1 MLSKR
6 IKTLHEKAI
15 HATATVSLD
24 RARLVTEF
32 YRNPSVE
39 PFMLRKAHAFEYI
52 LMNKEIYIDDE
63 AILVGNHGSRLR
75 SVPVYPENTAWLA
88 DEIEDVDTRSAD
100 PYQFLPGEKEELK
113 QIVEAW
119 KGRAFGN
126 YTAQQLTPEV
136 QLHVDAGLYTT
147 GSMNCS
153 TGSHAPDY
161 DGLMK
166 YGYKHYLEL
175 CKQHL
180 EEMEDVDI
188 EKMKSKLTWQAMV
201 IVLEALIKF
210 AHRYADLA
218 EKMAAECDDEER
230 KAQLLTIAENCRV
243 VPENPPQNF
252 HQAVQ
257 LVWFTHLALYSE
269 VNGQDH
275 CLGRFDQY
283 MYPFY
288 KQAIEEGVSED
299 ELADLVHE
307 LKIKC
312 ADIWVL
318 RGAHES
324 QAYAGCP
331 LWSHMFIGGVRP
343 DGKDACNEL
352 TNLVLKCCKE
362 LPTKEPCMSFR
373 YHENINEETLRL
385 ALDCV
390 RQGTSH
396 PAFFNDDVAIPAA
409 LSLGFTLKEA
419 RNYSVCGCVEPMVPG
434 KTDFNANVGY
444 FNPIKVFELAM
455 WDGYDPITK
464 QQIGPHTGDMRD
476 FTSIEDLK
484 EAYVKQQQY
493 FIKPWLDT
501 FNKVVSCHAYAMP
514 TITASCFTHGCIE
527 KGATLQQMGA
537 DHRISTCAMTS
548 IADVVDSFA
557 AIDECVF
564 KKKYIT
570 MDELMTALEKN
581 FEGYEDI
588 RQMLLNKAPKY
599 GNNIEE
605 VDDFG
610 RWLVDQCNEDCVD
623 YFEGR
628 HGRFTTVEATQ
639 SYNVVLGRVL
649 GATPNGRFAYADT
662 ADNCSPSNGMDK
674 NGPTACV
681 SSVAHLDHMVPQSGM
696 LLNQRFDPV
705 LLKGEKGLDILET
718 IIRTY
723 MAKKGEHI
731 QINVMDTE
739 TLLAAKENPKEYQ
752 NIMVRVAGYSAHF
765 VDLDPEV
772 QDNIIARTAQNS
784 L

>member
-1 MLSKR
+1 MISKR
-6 IKTLHEKAI
+6 IETLKDKAL
-15 HATATVSLD
+15 HATPTVSLD

-32 YRNPSVE
+32 YKQPSME
-39 PFMLRKAHAFEYI
+39 PFMLRRAHLFEYI
-52 LMNKEIYIDDE
+52 LANKEIYIDDE

-75 SVPVYPENTAWLA
+75 SVPVYPEVTAWLL
-88 DEIEDVDTRSAD
+88 DEIDDIDTRSAD

-113 QIVEAW
+113 EIVKIW
-119 KGRAFGN
+119 KGKAFGN
-126 YTAQQLTPEV
+126 YTAQQITPEV
-136 QLHVDAGLYTT
+136 QKHVDVGIYTT

-161 DGLMK
+161 DGIMK

-175 CKQHL
+175 CERKL
-180 EEMEDVDI
+180 EELGDMNI
-188 EKMKSKLTWQAMV
+188 ESMQSKLTWQAMV
-201 IVLEALIKF
+201 IVLKALIAF

-218 EKMAAECDDEER
+218 ENMAKDCKDEER
-230 KAQLLTIAENCRV
+230 KQQLLTIAENCRV

-288 KQAIEEGVSED
+288 KKDIEAGISED
-299 ELADLVHE
+299 FLADLVHE
-307 LKIKC
+307 LKIKV
-312 ADIWVL
+312 ADVWVL

-331 LWSHMFIGGVRP
+331 LWSHMFLGGVRP

-352 TNLVLKCCKE
+352 TNLVLRCCID

-373 YHENINEETLRL
+373 YHDNINEETFRL
-385 ALDCV
+385 ALDAV
-390 RQGTSH
+390 RRGTSH
-396 PAFFNDDVAIPAA
+396 PAFFNDNVAIPSA

-419 RNYSVCGCVEPMVPG
+419 RNYCVCGCVEPIVPG

-455 WDGYDPITK
+455 NDGYDPITK
-464 QQIGPHTGDMRD
+464 QQVGPHTGDARK
-476 FTSIEDLK
+476 FTSIEDVK
-484 EAYVKQQQY
+484 NAYAAQQKF
-493 FIKPWLDT
+493 FIKPWLET
-501 FNKVVSCHAYAMP
+501 FNKVVSCHAYALP
-514 TITASCFTHGCIE
+514 TIAASCFVDGCIE
-527 KGATLQQMGA
+527 KGKVLQQTGA
-537 DHRISTCAMTS
+537 NHRLSTAAMTS
-548 IADVVDSFA
+548 IADVVDSMA
-557 AIDECVF
+557 AIQECVF
-564 KKKYIT
+564 DKKYIT
-570 MDELMTALEKN
+570 MDELMDALEKD
-581 FEGYEDI
+581 FEGCEDI

-605 VDDFG
+605 VDDYG
-610 RWLVDQCNEDCVD
+610 RWLVDLCNEDCVH
-623 YFEGR
+623 FAEGR
-628 HGRFTTVEATQ
+628 HGKFTTVEATQ
-639 SYNVVLGRVL
+639 SYNVVLGRLL
-649 GATPNGRFAYADT
+649 GATPNGRHAYADT

-674 NGPTACV
+674 CGPTACV

-705 LLKGEKGLDILET
+705 LVKGEKGLNILET
-718 IIRTY
+718 VIRAY
-723 MAKKGEHI
+723 MAKRGEHI

-739 TLLAAKENPKEYQ
+739 TLLAAKADPKKYQ

-772 QDNIIARTAQNS
+772 QDNIIARTSQNS